1 MPAAVRDAF
10 VRAVESDGDAARR
23 VRRGPRVATRLP
35 YVAGSETSRRSAL
48 ADRESAAVPHFW
60 RISGSLRR
68 GSFNTSLLRAA
79 VELAPEGTRTKSD
92 RSLSFLSTTRT
103 SRPTAS
109 TPAVKVVKDQ
119 LAAADGLLIATPEYN
134 NSIPGVAKNAIDWR
148 SRPPSDVP
156 RLFRNKPIAIIG
168 ATPGQGGTIL
178 SQAAWLP
185 ILATLGASP
194 WFGGRLRVSGAA
206 TVFDANGTL
215 VDEKIRQQLKKFVEG
230 FAAYCG
236 SR

>member
-1 MPAAVRDAF
+1 MPHIL
-10 VRAVESDGDAARR
+10 G
-23 VRRGPRVATRLP
+23 
-35 YVAGSETSRRSAL
+35 
-48 ADRESAAVPHFW
+48 
-60 RISGSLRR
+60 ISGSLRR

-79 VELAPEGTRTKSD
+79 VELAPEGTTIEVGSIAEFPLYNAD
-92 RSLSFLSTTRT
+92 VE
-103 SRPTAS
+103 ADGVQ
-109 TPAVKVVKDQ
+109 PAVKVVKDQ

-134 NSIPGVAKNAIDWR
+134 NSIPGVAKNAIDWL